1 MRLIL
6 TLRLRLLMLWLF
18 TLAVCIALG
27 FMIRDVYQLGTEAQT
42 EKTVRYAQEACVALQ
57 TEYARSVKPDT
68 NASDTVLMSALLNAI
83 LGEVPGVEG
92 GFWHDTE
99 GFVTYAFPTHQG
111 SEPKQD
117 VPSTERNRIETLVR
131 QSLTGGAPAV
141 ELLRGTRETVVLTAC
156 PVPTPDAHLGAWTMA
171 RIAIVGGKAYDEVTR
186 GLGLLLLFVI
196 GSGLWLGYSFYRWT
210 HHFNRIESALQ
221 HGGVEELPAI
231 ALSQD
236 AELDRI
242 IIALNDFSARLKAA
256 QARAAELHVALERAQ
271 RFAALGRLAASVA
284 HEVRNPI
291 AAIRLKIENALAQPD
306 KRDAALPFVLREVE
320 RVETIVRSLLKR
332 AEPLSVAIK
341 DVAVREWL
349 SERVNAFAER
359 CKAKGVAF
367 DFDTAV
373 QSWRFDPAALGRALD
388 NLLDNALDHTPR
400 GGKIMLSVQ
409 GGEDGKTMR
418 LRVCDSGP
426 GVAAQIR
433 PRLFEPFVS
442 GRPDGVGLGLA
453 LAREIAIAHGG
464 VARHMEQTPGACFE
478 MEIPWP
484 VS

>member
-1 MRLIL
+1 VRLIL

-27 FMIRDVYQLGTEAQT
+27 FIIRDVYQLGTAAQT
-42 EKTVRYAQEACVALQ
+42 EKTVGYAQQSCVALQ
-57 TEYARSVKPDT
+57 TEYARSVKPG
-68 NASDTVLMSALLNAI
+68 AFDTVLMGALLNAI

-99 GFVTYAFPTHQG
+99 GFVAYAFPTHQG

-131 QSLTGGAPAV
+131 QSLTGGTPAI
-141 ELLRGTRETVVLTAC
+141 ELLHGTRETVVLTAC
-156 PVPTPDAHLGAWTMA
+156 PVTTPDAHLGAWTMA
-171 RIAIVGGKAYDEVTR
+171 RIAVAGGKAYDEVTR

-221 HGGVEELPAI
+221 RASAEELSAI
-231 ALSQD
+231 APSQD

-256 QARAAELHVALERAQ
+256 QARAAELHVALERAE
-271 RFAALGRLAASVA
+271 RFAALGRMAASVA

-306 KRDAALPFVLREVE
+306 KRDAALPFVLREVG
-320 RVETIVRSLLKR
+320 RVETIVKSLLER
-332 AEPLSVAIK
+332 AEPVSVHAR
-341 DVAVREWL
+341 DVAVHEWL
-349 SERVNAFAER
+349 AERVNAFAER
-359 CKAKGVAF
+359 CAAKDIAI
-367 DFDTAV
+367 DFNAEV
-373 QSWRFDPAALGRALD
+373 KSWRFDPVSLGRALE
-388 NLLDNALDHTPR
+388 NLLDNALDHTLR
-400 GGKIMLSVQ
+400 GGKITLTARN
-409 GGEDGKTMR
+409 GEDGKTMT

-442 GRPDGVGLGLA
+442 GRPDGIGLGLA
-453 LAREIAIAHGG
+453 LALEIAVAHGG
-464 VARHMEQTPGACFE
+464 TARHAEQTPGACFE
-478 MEIPWP
+478 LEIPWREF
-484 VS
+484 

>member
-1 MRLIL
+1 MVRLIL

-27 FMIRDVYQLGTEAQT
+27 FMIRDVYQLGTQAQT
-42 EKTVRYAQEACVALQ
+42 EKTVGYAQQACVALQ
-57 TEYARSVKPDT
+57 TEYARSVKPG
-68 NASDTVLMSALLNAI
+68 AFDTVLMGALLNTI
-83 LGEVPGVEG
+83 LGEVPGLEG

-99 GFVTYAFPTHQG
+99 GFMAYAFPTHQG
-111 SEPKQD
+111 SEPKHD

-131 QSLTGGAPAV
+131 QSLTGGTPVV
-141 ELLRGTRETVVLTAC
+141 ELLQGTRETVVLTAC
-156 PVPTPDAHLGAWTMA
+156 PAMASDAHWGAWTMA
-171 RIAIVGGKAYDEVTR
+171 RIAVASGKAYDEVR
-186 GLGLLLLFVI
+186 QGLGLLLLFVI

-221 HGGVEELPAI
+221 RGRAEDLPAI

-242 IIALNDFSARLKAA
+242 IIALNDFSTRLHAA
-256 QARAAELHVALERAQ
+256 QARAADLRGALERSE

-306 KRDAALPFVLREVE
+306 KRDAALPFVLREVG
-320 RVETIVRSLLKR
+320 RVETIVKSLLAR
-332 AEPLSVAIK
+332 AEPVRVATR
-341 DVAVREWL
+341 DVAVHEWL

-359 CKAKGVAF
+359 CTAQGVAF
-367 DFDTAV
+367 DFDTGV
-373 QSWRFDPAALGRALD
+373 KSWRFDPAALGRALD

-400 GGKIMLSVQ
+400 GGKITLSVQ
-409 GGEDGKTMR
+409 SSEDAKAII
-418 LRVCDSGP
+418 LRVCDDGP
-426 GVAAQIR
+426 GVAAHIR
-433 PRLFEPFVS
+433 PRLFDPFVS

-464 VARHMEQTPGACFE
+464 VARYVEQTPGACFE
-478 MEIPWP
+478 LEIPCP
-484 VS
+484 AS